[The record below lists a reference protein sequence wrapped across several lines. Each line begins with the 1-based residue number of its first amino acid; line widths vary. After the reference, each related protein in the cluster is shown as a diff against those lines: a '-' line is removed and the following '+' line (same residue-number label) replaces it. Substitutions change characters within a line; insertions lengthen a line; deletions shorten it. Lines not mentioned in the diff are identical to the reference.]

1 MDVADKKRF
10 HYTTGYLEDHANVLS
25 MFKTKD
31 SKNLRWLSAKEKLI
45 FLSTYSIKH
54 HKDTTG
60 RDIFY
65 SVYNRTSP
73 VLFHGVPSILV
84 YYPRKIQC
92 LFVPKIFHENSN
104 TNFLKELKYIGERTD
119 IDTPGYSEF
128 PNEFGR
134 NLYEYRNKT
143 SDPQTITLTIDDQ
156 DWHCHIL
163 IICTYFKSVGTTIT
177 GSDFEFSNASRRL
190 LAAFEPGSNLLN
202 LESGTTTVTHFLIK
216 DDFYLQQKPITDLIK
231 KYNNFPGE
239 YFVNESYFL
248 YDKSNLIKNTYITAI
263 NKAISIYGSFSYFKG
278 KSANEKLTH

>member
-1 MDVADKKRF
+1 MFYNYYEHLKKIGFEWENEKVAFKYSITLSKDERNLVKKMTMSRHARCKIFNDETLIWNMDVADKKRF

-156 DWHCHIL
+156 D
-163 IICTYFKSVGTTIT
+163 
-177 GSDFEFSNASRRL
+177 
-190 LAAFEPGSNLLN
+190 
-202 LESGTTTVTHFLIK
+202 
-216 DDFYLQQKPITDLIK
+216 
-231 KYNNFPGE
+231 
-239 YFVNESYFL
+239 
-248 YDKSNLIKNTYITAI
+248 
-263 NKAISIYGSFSYFKG
+263 
-278 KSANEKLTH
+278 